1 VTIEEKHPLVGT
13 HKLMLMFGAKD
24 GELKQWTITDPQGY
38 DTTIAIFN
46 VDAKKRPD
54 PALFKI
60 DYTLRRD

>member
-1 VTIEEKHPLVGT
+1 
-13 HKLMLMFGAKD
+13 MLMFGAKD

-54 PALFKI
+54 PSLFKI